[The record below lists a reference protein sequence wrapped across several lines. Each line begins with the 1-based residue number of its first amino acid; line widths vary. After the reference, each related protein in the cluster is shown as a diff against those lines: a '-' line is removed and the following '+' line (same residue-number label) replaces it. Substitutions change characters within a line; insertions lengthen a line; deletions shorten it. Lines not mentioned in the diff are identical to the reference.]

1 MKHFLYGWDWNIP
14 CARACELPT
23 CKIKMCALCIQLH
36 NSVLLYE
43 FYKTL
48 DCDTSVTKTSVIYCF
63 FLLWSYYCYYSNTN
77 AIGIKKTSP
86 KTVSQKIPL

>member
-63 FLLWSYYCYYSNTN
+63 FYFGHII
-77 AIGIKKTSP
+77 AITA
-86 KTVSQKIPL
+86 IPTQ